1 MLKYIFKSA
10 FENLGTKKLF
20 TVASIGTISCSVL
33 IFCIFFVVGTN
44 IHEVIRTIETTIGI
58 QVFFDEGYSEEE
70 IKNIANKNFMTE
82 DVKSMKFISSEEAWE
97 NFKQSYFA
105 GNTNVAE
112 AFEDEN
118 PLAKSA
124 SYEIL
129 LNDISKQEE
138 YVNYIK
144 NVEGIRDVRYSSSL
158 ISILTN
164 FNIAISY
171 FSIGLIAVL
180 VLIAI
185 ILIANTIA
193 VASQYRKQECEIMKL
208 IGATN
213 FMVRAPFVIE
223 GMLIGFF
230 GTIIPLGIVIGLYN
244 YTFSMILD
252 RTMLISSILTPVPI
266 SDFWFFMSTS
276 SISVSVFVCLVVSSI
291 TINRHINV

>member
-20 TVASIGTISCSVL
+20 TIASIGTISCSVL
-33 IFCIFFVVGTN
+33 IFCIFFVIGTN
-44 IHEVIRTIETTIGI
+44 IHELIRTIETTIGI
-58 QVFFDEGYSEEE
+58 QVFFDENYTEEE
-70 IKNIANKNFMTE
+70 IKNIANKNFMTD
-82 DVKSMKFISSEEAWE
+82 DVKSMKFISSYEAWE
-97 NFKQSYFA
+97 NFKKSYFD

-129 LNDISKQEE
+129 LNDISKQEQ

-144 NVEGIRDVRYSSSL
+144 NVQGVRDVRYSTSL
-158 ISILTN
+158 INILTN

-171 FSIGLIAVL
+171 FSIGLIIVL

-213 FMVRAPFVIE
+213 FMVKAPFVIE

-230 GTIIPLGIVIGLYN
+230 GTIIPLVIVAVLYK
-244 YTFSMILD
+244 YSFSLILNK
-252 RTMLISSILTPVPI
+252 TMLISSILTPVPI
-266 SDFWFFMSTS
+266 NDFLFLMSS
-276 SISVSVFVCLVVSSI
+276 YSLLASVFICIVVSSI

>member
-20 TVASIGTISCSVL
+20 TIASIGTISCSVL
-33 IFCIFFVVGTN
+33 IFCIFFVIGTN
-44 IHEVIRTIETTIGI
+44 IHELIRTIETTIGI
-58 QVFFDEGYSEEE
+58 QVFFDENYTEEE
-70 IKNIANKNFMTE
+70 IKNIANKNFMTD
-82 DVKSMKFISSEEAWE
+82 DVKSMKFISSYEAWE
-97 NFKQSYFA
+97 NFKKSYFD

-129 LNDISKQEE
+129 LYDISKQEQ

-144 NVEGIRDVRYSSSL
+144 KVQGVRDVRYSTSL
-158 ISILTN
+158 INILTN

-171 FSIGLIAVL
+171 FSIGLIIVL

-213 FMVRAPFVIE
+213 FMVKAPFVIE

-230 GTIIPLGIVIGLYN
+230 GTIIPLVIVVVLYK
-244 YTFSMILD
+244 YSFSLILNK
-252 RTMLISSILTPVPI
+252 TMLISSILTPVPI
-266 SDFWFFMSTS
+266 NDFLFFMSTS
-276 SISVSVFVCLVVSSI
+276 SIFTSIFICMVVSSI